1 MTKKLSSK
9 YQNLYVAYLL
19 IKDDWLG
26 QATSD
31 QVFEYIAKQN
41 NVSVGTVRKAVG
53 EGRKEDRI
61 KLYTNTEEIMT
72 KKQAASYLSV
82 SIPTIDR
89 ARKAKRLKSQTSDG
103 KIVDGRP
110 SGGKVF
116 FRKEWLD
123 DYKSQK

>member
-41 NVSVGTVRKAVG
+41 NVSVGTVRKAVE

-61 KLYTNTEEIMT
+61 N
-72 KKQAASYLSV
+72 
-82 SIPTIDR
+82 
-89 ARKAKRLKSQTSDG
+89 
-103 KIVDGRP
+103 
-110 SGGKVF
+110 
-116 FRKEWLD
+116 
-123 DYKSQK
+123 